1 MDSPRLGREMDPIFL
16 AAAATTW
23 VLNKLLDHLKD
34 AAIQALLGSE
44 GFNKDV
50 KHLVH
55 ELSRANLVLGSVT
68 AGATSGVMIGNQEL
82 ARQITE
88 VQEQAVKLAKYLD
101 KLRYYDLEE
110 KIQKMK
116 LKGRNQFTSTMKS
129 MTQSKGKLTS
139 FEIKDIGNTVEK
151 LHKICD
157 NVHAALLIEKHD
169 KLLAAIQNT
178 STNIGAAVEFFTES
192 KLFPRKEEADV
203 LKLISASKFSDQE
216 LLVLPIVG
224 HGGVGKTTLARLVY
238 HNPQV
243 GADFAIKIWV
253 HVSANFDEIKL
264 AQGILEE
271 IAPAS
276 EYANIKHLNGLQR
289 VINKYLH
296 KKTYLLVLD
305 DMWEE
310 SEARWDKLLAPLRCT
325 DSKGN
330 VILMTTRKFS
340 VANITSKVE
349 GHIKL
354 GGMND
359 ETFWPFFKRCI
370 FRDENYQGNNKLQ
383 GIGKEIAI
391 KLKGNPLAAKSVATL
406 LRRNLTEVYWKRI
419 LKSDE
424 WKLSNTVD
432 DIIPALKLSYNHL
445 PYHLQQLFSYCA
457 MFPKGYRFEKE
468 QLIRMWIALGFV
480 MDERKKLEDAGS
492 DNFDDLI
499 DRSFFQ
505 KDEQHF
511 IVHDLMHDVAQ
522 EVSVHECLLVDGSDS
537 LKVFT
542 SIRHVGIW
550 TESVYKDEIIGHHK
564 TFEKK
569 LDEIE
574 KKDILKTL
582 ESLMLVGIY
591 DEKISEK
598 FVGALEKLSY
608 VQILKLSA
616 MPFNVDSLL
625 SSVQNFIHL
634 RYLELRYSSDQ
645 HRPLPEAI
653 CKLYHLIVLDIT
665 HWSGLSDLPKSIS
678 NLLNLQYLLV
688 PGSGSLHSKISR
700 VGELKLLQELHEF
713 QVQKGSDFNISQLE
727 HLQEIKGSLS
737 ILGLENVKDKAE
749 ASGAR
754 IEDKEHLRTL
764 SLSWGENNDVQ
775 KEVIEGLQPH
785 GDLAHLLVINYA
797 GATPTWLGRNFS
809 LGNLESL
816 QLQDCT
822 AMKTLPPFEELPYLK
837 KLSLIGMSSLKDVKI
852 DFNCSELSEV
862 EIMTCSALTTIRL
875 HSCKALTNLTIKDCG
890 ALSCLKGLPSSGQV
904 EYNIKGCPQ
913 LQADTISS

>member
-1 MDSPRLGREMDPIFL
+1 MDPIFL
-16 AAAATTW
+16 ASAATTW
-23 VLNKLLDHLKD
+23 VLNKLLDRLRE

-44 GFNKDV
+44 GFNKEVVDQ
-50 KHLVH
+50 LVH

-68 AGATSGVMIGNQEL
+68 AGATKGVMIGNQEL

-110 KIQKMK
+110 KIQR
-116 LKGRNQFTSTMKS
+116 LRRRNQFTSRMQS
-129 MTQSKGKLTS
+129 MTQSRGKLTS
-139 FEIKDIGNTVEK
+139 FEIKDIRNTVEK

-169 KLLAAIQNT
+169 KLLAANQNT
-178 STNIGAAVEFFTES
+178 STNTGGTVQFFTES
-192 KLFPRKEEADV
+192 KLFPRKEKADI
-203 LKLISASKFSDQE
+203 LKLISTSASRDQE
-216 LLVLPIVG
+216 LLVLSIIG

-238 HNPQV
+238 HDPQV
-243 GADFAIKIWV
+243 EADFDVKIWV

-276 EYANIKHLNGLQR
+276 EYAHIKHLNGLQR
-289 VINKYLH
+289 VINTYLH
-296 KKTYLLVLD
+296 KKRYLLVLD

-310 SEARWDKLLAPLRCT
+310 SEARWDKLLAPLTCA

-330 VILMTTRKFS
+330 VILMTTRKLS
-340 VANITSKVE
+340 VANVTSKVE
-349 GHIKL
+349 GHINL

-359 ETFWPFFKRCI
+359 ETFWPFFKICI
-370 FRDENYQGNNKLQ
+370 FRDENHQGSNKLME
-383 GIGKEIAI
+383 IGKEIAS

-406 LRRNLTEVYWKRI
+406 LRRNISDVYWKHI
-419 LKSDE
+419 LDSDE
-424 WKLSNTVD
+424 WKLSNGVD
-432 DIIPALKLSYNHL
+432 DIIPALKISYNHL
-445 PYHLQQLFSYCA
+445 PYHLQQLFTYCA
-457 MFPKGYRFEKE
+457 LFPKGYRFDKE
-468 QLIRMWIALGFV
+468 QLVRMWIALGFV
-480 MDERKKLEDAGS
+480 MNERKKLENAGS
-492 DNFDDLI
+492 DSFDDLV

-522 EVSVHECLLVDGSDS
+522 EVSVHECLAVDGSTSDP
-537 LKVFT
+537 LNVFT
-542 SIRHVGIW
+542 SIRHLGIW
-550 TESVYKDEIIGHHK
+550 TESVYKEEIIGRHE
-564 TFEKK
+564 TFEDK
-569 LDEIE
+569 LDVIE
-574 KKDILKTL
+574 KKGVLKTL
-582 ESLMLVGIY
+582 ESLMLVGVY
-591 DEKISEK
+591 DKNFSEK
-598 FVGALEKLSY
+598 FIGVLEKLNY
-608 VQILKLSA
+608 IQILQLSA
-616 MPFNVDSLL
+616 MPFNIDSLL
-625 SSVQNFIHL
+625 SSVEKFIHL

-645 HRPLPEAI
+645 HKPLPEAI
-653 CKLYHLIVLDIT
+653 CKLYHLMVLDIT
-665 HWSGLSDLPKSIS
+665 RWSGLNDLPKYIS
-678 NLLNLQYLLV
+678 NLLNLRYLLV
-688 PGSGSLHSKISR
+688 PRSGSLHSKISR
-700 VGELKLLQELHEF
+700 VGELKFLQELNEF
-713 QVQKGSDFNISQLE
+713 QVQQGSAFNISQLE
-727 HLQEIKGSLS
+727 HLREIKGSLS
-737 ILGLENVKDKAE
+737 ILGLENVRDKAE
-749 ASGAR
+749 ASCAR
-754 IEDKEHLRTL
+754 IKDKKHLRTL
-764 SLSWGENNDVQ
+764 SLSWGENSDVQ

-852 DFNCSELSEV
+852 DFNCSEVELELSEV
-862 EIMTCSALTTIRL
+862 EIMTCSALTTISL
-875 HSCKALTNLTIKDCG
+875 YSCKALTNLTIKDCG

-913 LQADTISS
+913 LQADTISN

>member
-1 MDSPRLGREMDPIFL
+1 MDPIFL
-16 AAAATTW
+16 ASTATTW
-23 VLNKLLDHLKD
+23 VLNKLLDHLRE

-44 GFNKDV
+44 GFSKEV
-50 KHLVH
+50 KHLIH
-55 ELSRANLVLGSVT
+55 ALDRANLVLGSVT
-68 AGATSGVMIGNQEL
+68 AGATAGVMIGNQEL

-88 VQEQAVKLAKYLD
+88 VQEQAVKLVKYLD
-101 KLRYYDLEE
+101 KLRYYDTEE

-116 LKGRNQFTSTMKS
+116 LKGSNQFTSKVKS
-129 MTQSKGKLTS
+129 MTQSKGKLTRS
-139 FEIKDIGNTVEK
+139 EIEDIGQTVDS

-157 NVHAALLIEKHD
+157 IVHAALLLEKND

-178 STNIGAAVEFFTES
+178 STNIGGTVQFFTES
-192 KLFPRKEEADV
+192 KLFPRKEKADI
-203 LKLISASKFSDQE
+203 LKLISTSASSDQE

-238 HNPQV
+238 HDPQV
-243 GADFAIKIWV
+243 EADFHVKIWV

-276 EYANIKHLNGLQR
+276 EYAHIKHLDGLQL
-289 VINKYLH
+289 VINTYLH
-296 KKTYLLVLD
+296 KKRYLLVLD
-305 DMWEE
+305 DIWEE
-310 SEARWDKLLAPLRCT
+310 SEARWDKLLAPLKCA

-330 VILMTTRKFS
+330 VILMTTRKLY
-340 VANITSKVE
+340 VANVKSKVE
-349 GHIKL
+349 GHINL
-354 GGMND
+354 GGMDD

-370 FRDENYQGNNKLQ
+370 FRDENYQGENKLQ

-406 LRRNLTEVYWKRI
+406 LRRNLTEPYWNRI

-468 QLIRMWIALGFV
+468 QLIRMWVALGFV

-492 DNFDDLI
+492 DSFDDLV

-537 LKVFT
+537 PKVFPT
-542 SIRHVGIW
+542 IRHVGIW
-550 TESVYKDEIIGHHK
+550 TESVYKDEIIGQHK

-574 KKDILKTL
+574 NKGILKTL

-625 SSVQNFIHL
+625 SSVEKFIHL

-645 HRPLPEAI
+645 HKPLPEAI

-678 NLLNLQYLLV
+678 YLLNLQYLLV
-688 PGSGSLHSKISR
+688 PGSGSLHSKIPR
-700 VGELKLLQELHEF
+700 VGQLKFLQELHEF
-713 QVQKGSDFNISQLE
+713 QAQKGSDFNISQLE
-727 HLQEIKGSLS
+727 HLEDIKGSLS

-749 ASGAR
+749 ASSAM
-754 IEDKEHLRTL
+754 IKDKEYLRTL
-764 SLSWGENNDVQ
+764 SLSWGENSDVQ

-797 GATPTWLGRNFS
+797 GATPTWLGGNFS

-816 QLQDCT
+816 QLQNCT

-852 DFNCSELSEV
+852 DFNCSEEDELELSEV
-862 EIMTCSALTTIRL
+862 EIMTCSALITIRL

-890 ALSCLKGLPSSGQV
+890 ALSCLKGLSSSGQV

>member
-1 MDSPRLGREMDPIFL
+1 
-16 AAAATTW
+16 
-23 VLNKLLDHLKD
+23 
-34 AAIQALLGSE
+34 
-44 GFNKDV
+44 
-50 KHLVH
+50 
-55 ELSRANLVLGSVT
+55 
-68 AGATSGVMIGNQEL
+68 
-82 ARQITE
+82 
-88 VQEQAVKLAKYLD
+88 
-101 KLRYYDLEE
+101 
-110 KIQKMK
+110 QKMK

-330 VILMTTRKFS
+330 VILMTTRKLS

-492 DNFDDLI
+492 DNFDDLV

-550 TESVYKDEIIGHHK
+550 TESVWGERNTGIMDSEAVSSCRCCGFWSSCCCRVYYCA
-564 TFEKK
+564 
-569 LDEIE
+569 
-574 KKDILKTL
+574 
-582 ESLMLVGIY
+582 SLPFFSIMQWL
-591 DEKISEK
+591 SHAN
-598 FVGALEKLSY
+598 ALR
-608 VQILKLSA
+608 
-616 MPFNVDSLL
+616 
-625 SSVQNFIHL
+625 L
-634 RYLELRYSSDQ
+634 R
-645 HRPLPEAI
+645 
-653 CKLYHLIVLDIT
+653 IVLPLGPDVLHNNYSNKWIGVC
-665 HWSGLSDLPKSIS
+665 SLSLDP
-678 NLLNLQYLLV
+678 
-688 PGSGSLHSKISR
+688 PAAAFCRTISR
-700 VGELKLLQELHEF
+700 PVPCISSESHRFRQGFSQRE
-713 QVQKGSDFNISQLE
+713 GSR
-727 HLQEIKGSLS
+727 
-737 ILGLENVKDKAE
+737 
-749 ASGAR
+749 GAR
-754 IEDKEHLRTL
+754 RGKEGTHRR
-764 SLSWGENNDVQ
+764 
-775 KEVIEGLQPH
+775 
-785 GDLAHLLVINYA
+785 A
-797 GATPTWLGRNFS
+797 GVVRP
-809 LGNLESL
+809 
-816 QLQDCT
+816 
-822 AMKTLPPFEELPYLK
+822 
-837 KLSLIGMSSLKDVKI
+837 
-852 DFNCSELSEV
+852 SEV
-862 EIMTCSALTTIRL
+862 AVAGGRGGEW
-875 HSCKALTNLTIKDCG
+875 
-890 ALSCLKGLPSSGQV
+890 QV
-904 EYNIKGCPQ
+904 P
-913 LQADTISS
+913 L